1 MGKFRLAIYKGHIEC
16 WAKRQGKRR
25 KGEKR
30 RRGEER
36 RGRKGNGGEGM
47 GVEGRR
53 GGGEESLSGLLFSNL
68 LSFFQA
74 TFVQKCFGLKN

>member
-30 RRGEER
+30 RRGEESGGEKRWR
-36 RGRKGNGGEGM
+36 RGELVWFAFLKFTLILPSHLCAE
-47 GVEGRR
+47 VFWLKKLKLSPFD
-53 GGGEESLSGLLFSNL
+53 ESE
-68 LSFFQA
+68 
-74 TFVQKCFGLKN
+74 